1 MYRLEPQATQPP
13 AFARHIKLTMNST
26 HLISHPLRIAILGC
40 DNNIPKALE
49 KYKSYAAISS
59 TLLEAGAEAA
69 GLTKG
74 DLEVSLWDVVDQVGK
89 FPDLEDVDGV
99 FLTGSSM

>member
-1 MYRLEPQATQPP
+1 
-13 AFARHIKLTMNST
+13 MNST
-26 HLISHPLRIAILGC
+26 HKRSHPLRIAILGC

>member
-1 MYRLEPQATQPP
+1 
-13 AFARHIKLTMNST
+13 MNST
-26 HLISHPLRIAILGC
+26 HKLSHPIRIAILGC

-74 DLEVSLWDVVDQVGK
+74 DLEVSLWDVIDQVGK